1 MTDPQVLA
9 AQRDHAILMELNA
22 IRGLLHA
29 LLLYHVAPSD
39 NVKLAK
45 ASMEY
50 ADSATERTARYLAAY
65 EAFEAS
71 TRELAADREQGPDP
85 QNPLPLRPRLVPD
98 P

>member
-1 MTDPQVLA
+1 LTDPRVLA
-9 AQRDHAILMELNA
+9 AYRDHAILMELTA

-29 LLLYHVAPSD
+29 LLLHRIAPRDS
-39 NVKLAK
+39 VKLAK

-50 ADSATERTARYLAAY
+50 ADSATERTARYLEAY

-71 TRELAADREQGPDP
+71 MREPGGDRDQGSDL

>member
-1 MTDPQVLA
+1 MTDPRVLA
-9 AQRDHAILMELNA
+9 AHRDHAILMELSA

-29 LLLYHVAPSD
+29 LLLHRIAPSD

-50 ADSATERTARYLAAY
+50 GDSATERTAHYLAAY

-71 TRELAADREQGPDP
+71 TREPAVDGEQGPDP